1 MDEYYTKDEVD
12 NLLANLKGEID
23 KKFIEED
30 IKIEDVRKN
39 SAITLTYDTKENGC
53 NGGNDNYC
61 KDSVIRV
68 CGNVYYDKNYFS
80 YSFTPVSII
89 KNITL
94 IVSFSDI
101 LYLHVI
107 ITGCNFLFTFR
118 TNIFFE
124 TSTSTIF
131 WNKTLCSFRIIPSLM
146 ADRTNSCAFINPSRV
161 YDITYRSCILSV
173 TINFHCHN

>member
-80 YSFTPVSII
+80 YSFTTVS
-89 KNITL
+89 KWSCGYMFFHFQITL
-94 IVSFSDI
+94 EIFV
-101 LYLHVI
+101 
-107 ITGCNFLFTFR
+107 LFF
-118 TNIFFE
+118 
-124 TSTSTIF
+124 
-131 WNKTLCSFRIIPSLM
+131 
-146 ADRTNSCAFINPSRV
+146 
-161 YDITYRSCILSV
+161 
-173 TINFHCHN
+173 